1 MLLSWERWV
10 KVNKTR
16 TYISTGLDTKNV
28 SSYSKSINLYLC
40 TVQCNAPFDYAQ
52 PQ

>member
-10 KVNKTR
+10 EGTKPEH
-16 TYISTGLDTKNV
+16 ISVPVLTLKLFFP
-28 SSYSKSINLYLC
+28 YSKSINLYLC
-40 TVQCNAPFDYAQ
+40 TVQCNAPFDNAQ